1 MINSAIAV
9 TGTCE
14 KIGKGTGSLTVAARN
29 ETPRYRAATVRE
41 SVIWI
46 YSQVPGSN
54 FRASKFLKS
63 ERSAIAKF
71 RACHRFCQAAFLIFL
86 TVSLTFA
93 APNLEPPKL
102 RLPDTVQ
109 PIRYALDLTIIP
121 DRDTFQG
128 AVDIA
133 IDIRSAM
140 PIIWLN
146 ASDLQIQDASFR
158 PASGAESRA
167 QVLSGGNDFA
177 GFSFDHPVS
186 GKGILHVSYQGKISR
201 NSSAGLF
208 QLKQADQ
215 WYVYSQFEPTDA
227 RRAFPCFDEPN
238 LKVPWQLT
246 LHVPKDNLAVSNAP
260 EISHTD
266 EPDGMKAVKFKESK
280 PLPSYLVALA
290 VGRFDIVD
298 AGKVGKTPL
307 RIITPRGKTANAKFA
322 AESIPQLLKL
332 LENYFGIPYPY
343 EKLDSIA
350 MPISNFAMENAGL
363 ITYGE
368 TLLLSKPEDDSI
380 ERQRQCAI
388 VTAHEMAHQWF
399 GDLVTTAW
407 WDDIWLNEAFA
418 SWMENKI
425 VAEWKPEWHMDVTGV
440 NDRLYAMKK
449 DSLVSTRK
457 IRQPI
462 ESNDDIANAFD
473 GITYQKGE
481 AVIQMFETW
490 IGEQKFRKGI
500 QLYIKQHAW
509 GAATAKEFEAAI
521 SSASGHDIAPA
532 FDTFLN
538 QAGVPEVSVSLDCGA
553 KPALELSQK
562 RLLPIGSQGTAKQS
576 WQIPIC
582 VAYESDGAL
591 HRQCELLSDPR
602 SRMVLSS
609 AKTCPD
615 WLEPNAGENG
625 YYQIDYKNGLLDKVL
640 ANQGSHLSV
649 AERVGVLGNVESL
662 MKSGDLSPR
671 TALAL
676 VPEFSRDP
684 SREIVAAILDIAG
697 IVKDNATP
705 DDLRPKGAKFIREV
719 FGSRASELGW
729 IAKATDG
736 RDTRLLRA
744 QLVPF
749 VARIGEQPD
758 LASVADRLARKW
770 LTDRSTVDPDMIGS
784 LLQVAA
790 QFGNNDLFDRLHE
803 AALKET
809 DQHLRQQI
817 IAALGSFRDPEIA
830 RRALALTL
838 TKEFDA
844 RESFFPLMF
853 DPLAYPETRELPFQF
868 IQQNI
873 DKLLTLVPREVGED
887 FAAIFPFA
895 GGAFCDATHRDQV
908 QTFFADRV
916 KSYTG
921 GPRNLAQV
929 LEEIDLCIAKREA
942 LAPELAAFLDHY

>member
-1 MINSAIAV
+1 MVDSANAV
-9 TGTCE
+9 T
-14 KIGKGTGSLTVAARN
+14 
-29 ETPRYRAATVRE
+29 
-41 SVIWI
+41 
-46 YSQVPGSN
+46 GSN
-54 FRASKFLKS
+54 FREGKHHRPRDRF
-63 ERSAIAKF
+63 IAKF
-71 RACHRFCQAAFLIFL
+71 RACHRFCQAAFF
-86 TVSLTFA
+86 TCSLALA

-109 PIRYALDLTIIP
+109 PIHYAVDLTVIP

-128 AVDIA
+128 AVDITVE
-133 IDIRSAM
+133 IRSAT
-140 PIIWLN
+140 PVIWLN
-146 ASDLQIQDASFR
+146 ASDLQIQEASFH
-158 PASGAESRA
+158 PASGAESKA
-167 QVLSGGNDFA
+167 QVLNGGTDFA

-186 GKGILHVSYQGKISR
+186 GKGILHVAYQGKISR

-227 RRAFPCFDEPN
+227 RRAFPCFDEPH

-246 LHVPKDNLAVSNAP
+246 LHVPKDNLAVSNSP
-260 EISHTD
+260 EVSHTG
-266 EPDGMKAVKFKESK
+266 EPGDRKAVKFKESK

-307 RIITPRGKTANAKFA
+307 RIITPRGKSANAKFA

-368 TLLLSKPEDDSI
+368 TLLLSKPADDSI
-380 ERQRQCAI
+380 DRQRECAI

-425 VAEWKPEWHMDVTGV
+425 VAEWKPEWHIDVTEV
-440 NDRLYAMKK
+440 NDRLFAMKE
-449 DSLVSTRK
+449 DSLISTRK

-490 IGEQKFRKGI
+490 IGQEKFRKGI
-500 QLYIKQHAW
+500 HLYLKQHAW

-521 SSASGHDIAPA
+521 SSAAGRDIAPA

-538 QAGVPEVSVSLDCGA
+538 QAGVPEVSVSLDCSA
-553 KPALELSQK
+553 KPAFELSQK
-562 RLLPIGSQGTAKQS
+562 RLLPIGSQGSANQS

-582 VAYESDGAL
+582 VAYESDGEM

-602 SRMVLSS
+602 SRMVLTS
-609 AKTCPD
+609 AKTCPE

-625 YYQIDYKNGLLDKVL
+625 YYQIDYKNGLLAKVL
-640 ANQGSHLSV
+640 VNQGSHLSV

-662 MKSGDLSPR
+662 MNSGDLSPHE
-671 TALAL
+671 ALAL

-684 SREIVAAILDIAG
+684 NREIVAAISEIAG

-705 DDLRPKGAKFIREV
+705 DELRPKGAKFIREV
-719 FGSRASELGW
+719 FGSRASALGW
-729 IAKATDG
+729 ISKANEGQDM
-736 RDTRLLRA
+736 RLLRA

-758 LASVADRLARKW
+758 LAAAADRIVRKW
-770 LTDRSTVDPDMIGS
+770 LNDHAAIDPDVTAS
-784 LLQVAA
+784 VLKVAA

-803 AALKET
+803 AALNEK
-809 DQHLRQQI
+809 DQQLRQQL
-817 IAALGSFRDPEIA
+817 IAALGAFRDPEIA

-844 RESFFPLMF
+844 RESFFSLMF
-853 DPLAYPETRELPFQF
+853 GPLAYPETRELPFQF

-873 DKLLTLVPREVGED
+873 DQLLTLIPREVGED
-887 FAAIFPFA
+887 FAANFPFA
-895 GGAFCDATHRDQV
+895 GGQFCDATHREAV
-908 QTFFADRV
+908 ETFFADRV

-929 LEEIDLCIAKREA
+929 LEEIDLCIAKRKA
-942 LAPELAAFLDHY
+942 LAPDLSSFLDRY

>member
-1 MINSAIAV
+1 MRPFA
-9 TGTCE
+9 TLFTC
-14 KIGKGTGSLTVAARN
+14 SFFAL
-29 ETPRYRAATVRE
+29 
-41 SVIWI
+41 
-46 YSQVPGSN
+46 
-54 FRASKFLKS
+54 
-63 ERSAIAKF
+63 
-71 RACHRFCQAAFLIFL
+71 
-86 TVSLTFA
+86 A
-93 APNLEPPKL
+93 APALEPSKL

-109 PIRYALDLTIIP
+109 PVRYAVDLTVIP

-133 IDIRSAM
+133 IDIRSAT
-140 PIIWLN
+140 PVIWLN
-146 ASDLQIQDASFR
+146 ASDLVIQEASFR
-158 PASGAESRA
+158 PASGALSKA
-167 QVLSGGNDFA
+167 QVLNGGNDFA
-177 GFSFDHPVS
+177 GFSFEHPIS
-186 GKGILHVSYQGKISR
+186 GKGVFHVTYQGKISR

-227 RRAFPCFDEPN
+227 RRAFPCFDEPGF
-238 LKVPWQLT
+238 KVPWQLT
-246 LHVPKDNLAVSNAP
+246 LHVPQDHLAVSNSP
-260 EISHTD
+260 EVSRD
-266 EPDGMKAVKFKESK
+266 AEPDGMQALKFKESK

-307 RIITPRGKTANAKFA
+307 RIITPRGKSANAKYA

-368 TLLLSKPEDDSI
+368 TTLLSKPEDDSI
-380 ERQRQCAI
+380 NRQRECAI

-425 VAEWKPEWHMDVTGV
+425 VAEWKPEWHIDVTAV
-440 NDRLYAMKK
+440 NDRLFAMKE
-449 DSLVSTRK
+449 DNLVSTRK

-481 AVIQMFETW
+481 AVIQMFEAW
-490 IGEQKFRKGI
+490 IGKEKFRRGI
-500 QLYIKQHAW
+500 QLYLKQHAW
-509 GAATAKEFEAAI
+509 RAATAKDFEAAI
-521 SSASGHDIAPA
+521 SSSAGHDIAPA

-538 QAGVPEVSVSLDCGA
+538 QAGVPEVSVALDCAA

-562 RLLPIGSQGTAKQS
+562 RLLPIGSQGSAQQF

-582 VAYESDGAL
+582 VAYESDGVT
-591 HRQCELLSDPR
+591 HHQCELLSDPR
-602 SRMVLSS
+602 SRMVLTA
-609 AKTCPD
+609 AKICPS

-640 ANQGSHLSV
+640 AGQGAHLSL

-662 MKSGDLSPR
+662 VRSGDLSAR
-671 TALAL
+671 AALAL

-684 SREIVAAILDIAG
+684 SREIVSAVSDIAR
-697 IVKDNATP
+697 IVKESATP
-705 DDLRPKGAKFIREV
+705 DALRSKGAKFIRET
-719 FGSRASELGW
+719 FGSRAAELGW
-729 IAKATDG
+729 ISRPG
-736 RDTRLLRA
+736 EGQDTGLLRE

-749 VARIGEQPD
+749 VAGVGEQPELAAAAGQLVGKWLSD
-758 LASVADRLARKW
+758 SAAISPDIIASVLK
-770 LTDRSTVDPDMIGS
+770 
-784 LLQVAA
+784 VAA
-790 QFGNNDLFDRLHE
+790 QFGNSDLFDRLHE
-803 AALKET
+803 AALKEE

-817 IAALGSFRDPEIA
+817 IGALGAFRNPEIA

-838 TKEFDA
+838 TKEFDP
-844 RESFFPLMF
+844 RESFFSLMF
-853 DPLAYPETRELPFQF
+853 GPLAYPETRELPFQF
-868 IQQNI
+868 IQQNV
-873 DKLLTLVPREVGED
+873 DTLLTLVPREVGED
-887 FAAIFPFA
+887 FAAFFPLA
-895 GGAFCDATHRDQV
+895 GGAFCDATHRAAV

-916 KSYTG
+916 KAYTG

-929 LEEIDLCIAKREA
+929 LEEIDLCIAKRAA
-942 LAPELAAFLDHY
+942 LAPDLAAFLERY